1 MPGEAQKVD
10 RIMQAFAAALY
21 RDAPGPFVDADAAY
35 VCAFS
40 LMMLNT
46 DLHNPS
52 IKEERRMTK
61 QGFRRQNADFN
72 LEDEY
77 LDAIYDRI
85 KVIPFSLGLAL
96 ALPLTLTLTLSLT
109 LTLTL
114 ALTASR

>member
-46 DLHNPS
+46 DLV
-52 IKEERRMTK
+52 RVRL
-61 QGFRRQNADFN
+61 RVRVRVRVRV
-72 LEDEY
+72 
-77 LDAIYDRI
+77 RI
-85 KVIPFSLGLAL
+85 RVRVRVRVG
-96 ALPLTLTLTLSLT
+96 
-109 LTLTL
+109 
-114 ALTASR
+114 